1 MAGLMKCDVTVTLL
15 RSDLDPAHSGQEF
28 LEVPFFA
35 TREGRR
41 GKGYGRCLLEAIED
55 IARACGAVRILL
67 CSTDDPDTRG
77 TWKRL
82 GFSDSNEDDFKSWD
96 ITAADLLHMTN
107 TVQMHKVHQRWW

>member
-1 MAGLMKCDVTVTLL
+1 M
-15 RSDLDPAHSGQEF
+15 SDTGSIAKLHDCVSSSGRGF
-28 LEVPFFA
+28 VEVPFFA

-67 CSTDDPDTRG
+67 CSTDDPDTRS

-82 GFSDSNEDDFKSWD
+82 GFRESTMEDFRAWD
-96 ITAADLLHMTN
+96 VGPSDLLHMTN
-107 TVQMHKVHQRWW
+107 TVQMHKVSLVLECQY